1 MELKDLSEGSVYTL
15 MEVSPNPAPLMMQ
28 VSLVSK
34 TLQII
39 EERKEAYL
47 KVVFRCPAEEECLDV
62 FITVKIGEKEP
73 DFNRPMVFLPVLEL
87 GNNSMEYSKRR
98 SRYEYLFGT
107 STITNIYTGESTA
120 RKFIIC
126 GADPL
131 RAMVDYKNIMFKML
145 DQREK
150 EIELMRE
157 DYENFKSNVKSTL
170 ENFNSRVDG
179 TLKKE
184 DVKKRVFLAT
194 VTQILRARLTRN
206 PFIP

>member
-1 MELKDLSEGSVYTL
+1 MELKDLNVGSVYTL

-28 VSLVSK
+28 VTLVSK

-39 EERKEAYL
+39 GERKEAYL
-47 KVVFRCPAEEECLDV
+47 KAVFRCPAEEECLDV
-62 FITVKIGEKEP
+62 FITIRIGKDNP
-73 DFNRPMVFLPVLEL
+73 DFERPFVMLPEPGSGGKLL
-87 GNNSMEYSKRR
+87 RSKQ
-98 SRYEYLFGT
+98 YAKYKYLFG
-107 STITNIYTGESTA
+107 SPTIANIYTGESMA

-170 ENFNSRVDG
+170 DSFNSRVDG

-184 DVKKRVFLAT
+184 DVKKRMFLAT
-194 VTQILRARLTRN
+194 VTQIFRARLTRN